1 MFDIHGVSNDGAT
14 RKALSL
20 EDTRHGPLLHCGLN
34 HTTPARLRVSAVG
47 YLNTAPLVWGM
58 LHGPQQGLFDLD
70 FRIPSGCADD
80 LAAGAAD
87 IGLVPSFELT
97 RQDLEVIPG
106 LGIACRGPVRSILPI
121 SSRPAPEIRTVA
133 ADSSSR
139 TSVELVRIVLER
151 RYGAAPA
158 SISHP
163 PDLEAMLRIADAA
176 LVIGDPALRIDPARL
191 PYYVYDLGGEWV
203 EMTGLPMVF
212 AVWAGRKGVVTPEVV
227 EALRE
232 SGRYGLARIDEIVAA
247 EAPRRGFPPEFVEEY
262 LTRRIVNQL
271 GPREY
276 QGMDLFLS
284 YARQLPPPGSPSG
297 LAGRGAPV

>member
-1 MFDIHGVSNDGAT
+1 
-14 RKALSL
+14 
-20 EDTRHGPLLHCGLN
+20 
-34 HTTPARLRVSAVG
+34 
-47 YLNTAPLVWGM
+47 M

-106 LGIACRGPVRSILPI
+106 LGIACRGPVRSILLI

-151 RYGAAPA
+151 RYGAAPV

-212 AVWAGRKGVVTPEVV
+212 AVWAGRRGVVTPEVV

-247 EAPRRGFPPEFVEEY
+247 EAARRGFPPEFVEEY
-262 LTRRIVNQL
+262 LTRRIVNEL